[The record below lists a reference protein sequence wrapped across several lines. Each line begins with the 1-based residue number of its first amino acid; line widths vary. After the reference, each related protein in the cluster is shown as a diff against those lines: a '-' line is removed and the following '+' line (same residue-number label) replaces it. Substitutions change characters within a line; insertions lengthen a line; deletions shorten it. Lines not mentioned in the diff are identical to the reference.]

1 MVSGWSLRKNPE
13 TLECKSYIDLPKL
26 NLADWTWAWQWS
38 TKNKDILKYKYS
50 KNSKTYYCIP
60 AGDASKVK
68 NSDCKSYFRKLEVG
82 FVDFDSYKSSIGSL
96 HYVDFIKENWL
107 KSQCSCQHWMKNYF
121 CHHVVYIAFK
131 FNLVE
136 FLDIHRAIPIGK
148 SRSRGRPKTII
159 ANSRKASSSESEVS
173 TSDSE
178 KIEKAAKKQVNKK
191 IVKKKTGPKP
201 KQKNN

>member
-1 MVSGWSLRKNPE
+1 MS
-13 TLECKSYIDLPKL
+13 C
-26 NLADWTWAWQWS
+26 LAWFIEI
-38 TKNKDILKYKYS
+38 KIINKKRL
-50 KNSKTYYCIP
+50 
-60 AGDASKVK
+60 
-68 NSDCKSYFRKLEVG
+68 
-82 FVDFDSYKSSIGSL
+82 
-96 HYVDFIKENWL
+96 
-107 KSQCSCQHWMKNYF
+107 
-121 CHHVVYIAFK
+121 K

>member
-1 MVSGWSLRKNPE
+1 MFDATGEEYKPNCLVADAAGAITRGFQRAFSYQSFHDYSRVVCWQHVKRASFQRLVSVTSV
-13 TLECKSYIDLPKL
+13 T
-26 NLADWTWAWQWS
+26 
-38 TKNKDILKYKYS
+38 
-50 KNSKTYYCIP
+50 
-60 AGDASKVK
+60 K